1 MDSLITHRAPAGTR
15 RRFLRSERGAELVE
29 FALVLPLLLLLIGG
43 IADFAFLFHSMEV
56 TTNAA
61 REGARLGTL
70 PGYDASD
77 WAPVKARVTEY
88 LEAGGLKGTHVTQ
101 VSNVSIPLGGS
112 LTTQGVEVR
121 VTYTYDYWLIE
132 PIAAMLSQNFATMNT
147 YTVVSRMRKELQAT
161 SPTP

>member
-1 MDSLITHRAPAGTR
+1 MDSLIARRASGRSR
-15 RRFLRSERGAELVE
+15 RRLLDSERGAELVE

-61 REGARLGTL
+61 REGARLATL
-70 PGYDASD
+70 PGYDVGA
-77 WAPVKARVTEY
+77 WQPVKDRVKEY
-88 LEAGGLKGTHVTQ
+88 LDAGGLKGTHLTQ
-101 VSNVSIPLGGS
+101 VNNITIPLGAS

-132 PIAAMLSQNFATMNT
+132 PIAAMLSQNFVGMNT

>member
-1 MDSLITHRAPAGTR
+1 MDSLITHRVPAGAR

-29 FALVLPLLLLLIGG
+29 FALVLPMLLLLIGG

-61 REGARLGTL
+61 REGARLATL
-70 PGYDASD
+70 PGYDVSSYQ
-77 WAPVKARVTEY
+77 PVKDRVATY
-88 LEAGGLKGTHVTQ
+88 LQASGLKGTHVTQ
-101 VSNVSIPLGGS
+101 VNNVTIPLGAS

-132 PIAAMLSQNFATMNT
+132 PIAAMLSQNFAGMNT
-147 YTVVSRMRKELQAT
+147 YTVASRMRKELQAS

>member
-1 MDSLITHRAPAGTR
+1 MDSLIMHRAPVR
-15 RRFLRSERGAELVE
+15 RKLGRLRSERGAELVE

-61 REGARLGTL
+61 REGARLATL
-70 PGYDASD
+70 PGYDVSD

-88 LEAGGLKGTHVTQ
+88 LTAGGLNGTHSTV
-101 VSNVSIPLGGS
+101 VSNISIPLGGS
-112 LTTQGVEVR
+112 LTTQGVEVS

-132 PIAAMLSQNFATMNT
+132 PIAAMLSQSFAGANT